1 MEKQGIEDSTTKQTG
16 SARSPTV
23 PDLLDIV
30 EEWATKMYKVTK
42 PEAKDIRMDIIWKKL
57 NFTSS
62 FDDFENK
69 KYVKD
74 PAPQVLLTTSFE
86 NHTKKNQ
93 PQEFEASETS
103 TSTATTTLKR
113 GFTRGNTG
121 DINLTVPK
129 KIRATA
135 SHFNEEIVINED
147 GKKTERTRKWK
158 GKTSFDAI
166 AQKNTIVQMLILQK
180 EYHCDFTM
188 TETLRG
194 TVIAN
199 ITSNI
204 SEVPVTAQ
212 SSIVTIFQDFKDLF
226 PDYVT
231 CKGNHIVW
239 PIEGHI
245 AFRYGV
251 EVKTRYWYEEI
262 PEDSKRKPQNTV
274 EGNREDREDQSQVED
289 DDIAGGHVSAD
300 SSDDTTDF
308 DGDTLDVDE
317 DLFGYTRRIFF

>member
-1 MEKQGIEDSTTKQTG
+1 MEEKASKDSTTKQTG
-16 SARSPTV
+16 SARSPVV

-30 EEWATKMYKVTK
+30 EEWATKNYKVTK
-42 PEAKDIRMDIIWKKL
+42 PEAKDVRMDIIWKKL

-62 FDDFENK
+62 FVHFENK
-69 KYVKD
+69 KYGKD

-93 PQEFEASETS
+93 HQEFKASETS
-103 TSTATTTLKR
+103 TSTATTTLER

-147 GKKTERTRKWK
+147 GKKTERTRKLK

-204 SEVPVTAQ
+204 SEVPVTVQ
-212 SSIVTIFQDFKDLF
+212 GSIVTIFEDMEDLF
-226 PDYVT
+226 P
-231 CKGNHIVW
+231 C
-239 PIEGHI
+239 
-245 AFRYGV
+245 F
-251 EVKTRYWYEEI
+251 
-262 PEDSKRKPQNTV
+262 
-274 EGNREDREDQSQVED
+274 
-289 DDIAGGHVSAD
+289 
-300 SSDDTTDF
+300 
-308 DGDTLDVDE
+308 
-317 DLFGYTRRIFF
+317 LFLL